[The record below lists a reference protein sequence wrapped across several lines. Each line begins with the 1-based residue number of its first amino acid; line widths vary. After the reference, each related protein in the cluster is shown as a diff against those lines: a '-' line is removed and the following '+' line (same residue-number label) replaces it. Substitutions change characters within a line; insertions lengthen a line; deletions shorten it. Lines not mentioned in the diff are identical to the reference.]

1 MPTAPTPSNIIDP
14 ALAMRIARV
23 EQKRP
28 HELREFKAQLDVEG
42 GPFVD
47 GRDGQEAWM
56 TRRAGGCALT
66 ERFTASCGHGETDAG
81 R

>member
-1 MPTAPTPSNIIDP
+1 MSTAPTPSIIVDP
-14 ALAMRIARV
+14 ALANRIARV
-23 EQKRP
+23 EQMRP
-28 HELREFKAQLDVEG
+28 RELREFKAQLDVEG